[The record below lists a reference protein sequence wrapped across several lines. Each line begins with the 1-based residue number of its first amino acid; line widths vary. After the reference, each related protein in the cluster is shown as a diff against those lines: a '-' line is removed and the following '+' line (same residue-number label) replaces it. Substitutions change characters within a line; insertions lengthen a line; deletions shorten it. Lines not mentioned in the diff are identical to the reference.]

1 MNSTDAFRYSIL
13 GPNQSHS
20 LKTWVL
26 LWDNSLLSLNQNVH
40 HIFHKSPPLVPVL
53 RQIDPVTPLLKPFC
67 SKKKFLFM
75 SHPTHAKNFDQ
86 LILHSFIWRGQSVKF
101 LYFGIYS
108 ILLPTSRLLD
118 SHFVISNCYSNYLMY
133 YRFEKLKV
141 VSIRIN
147 VF

>member
-1 MNSTDAFRYSIL
+1 
-13 GPNQSHS
+13 
-20 LKTWVL
+20 
-26 LWDNSLLSLNQNVH
+26 
-40 HIFHKSPPLVPVL
+40 
-53 RQIDPVTPLLKPFC
+53 
-67 SKKKFLFM
+67 
-75 SHPTHAKNFDQ
+75 
-86 LILHSFIWRGQSVKF
+86 VKF